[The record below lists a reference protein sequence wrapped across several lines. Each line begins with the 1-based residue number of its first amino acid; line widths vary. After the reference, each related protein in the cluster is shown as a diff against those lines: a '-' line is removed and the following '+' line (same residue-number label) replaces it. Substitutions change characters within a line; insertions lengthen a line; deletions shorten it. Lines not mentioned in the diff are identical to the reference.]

1 ILIGIWTCIIA
12 FFLQGIIPEVIVK

>member
-1 ILIGIWTCIIA
+1 LIGIWTCIIA

>member
-1 ILIGIWTCIIA
+1 VLIGIWTCIIA